1 MSQELLTFIAFVC
14 LQGSF
19 HAAAELSHN
28 HWLGKLVKFQAVA
41 VVAHPTV
48 LHAIQD
54 YAIHVVVYSGMIIH
68 H

>member
-1 MSQELLTFIAFVC
+1 MSSELLTFVAFVC
-14 LQGSF
+14 LQASF

-28 HWLGKLVKFQAVA
+28 HILSKIVKCQAVA

-54 YAIHVVVYSGMIIH
+54 YAIHVVVYSGMILH